1 MGSAGFKSL
10 WGHPRFHTGQFGPA
24 LLLGERTTWGRAQ
37 SRQDPVW
44 EHRVPAAHPQ
54 RIESGG
60 HGRARS
66 WQDGQDLRPVWSSC
80 AVRFCPHERGD
91 ALHPLPS
98 TMPGCAQPCGV
109 PTRSPLEGQHFSSRG
124 HWTQPRGSCPTEGVC
139 WAAPVHPTSLGAGGQ
154 GWTHVPGTLSGA
166 LLNSGCNVGGGQGPW
181 HCLTSGLWDPG
192 NPHSRAS
199 WGGGMAGLAM
209 GWGPGCSLTSGTPT
223 FGGSH
228 PQHRGCHH
236 RSPPASPCCDVRR
249 RETEARPGCAGWGHA
264 APRSPWFRGSPT
276 RGQRGPAGAPPP
288 FALGLLGGPAQPRP
302 PLPSA
307 SSLPGSGGDGH
318 GTRAG
323 WGGEGKGKRW
333 DYGGGTQ

>member
-10 WGHPRFHTGQFGPA
+10 WGHPRFHIGQFGPA

-109 PTRSPLEGQHFSSRG
+109 PTRSPLEGQHFSLRG

-199 WGGGMAGLAM
+199 WGGGHGRARHGLGAGLLPYQRHPHL
-209 GWGPGCSLTSGTPT
+209 WGE
-223 FGGSH
+223 
-228 PQHRGCHH
+228 
-236 RSPPASPCCDVRR
+236 PPA
-249 RETEARPGCAGWGHA
+249 
-264 APRSPWFRGSPT
+264 APWLP
-276 RGQRGPAGAPPP
+276 
-288 FALGLLGGPAQPRP
+288 P
-302 PLPSA
+302 PLPSCLA
-307 SSLPGSGGDGH
+307 VLRCAAQGN
-318 GTRAG
+318 
-323 WGGEGKGKRW
+323 
-333 DYGGGTQ
+333 